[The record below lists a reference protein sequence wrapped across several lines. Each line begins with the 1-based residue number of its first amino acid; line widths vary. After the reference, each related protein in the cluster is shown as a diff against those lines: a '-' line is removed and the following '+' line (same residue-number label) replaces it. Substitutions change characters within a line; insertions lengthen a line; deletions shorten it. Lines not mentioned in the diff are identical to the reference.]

1 MFRFKASHL
10 ILLLGLVAPVY
21 SYAADY
27 CIAVGGGFGNG
38 GTSFIAIDFA
48 VPAAGTCTPWS
59 GFTKTASTVILMT
72 TGTACTSSFGRVLT
86 VSAFSTDPEFIGANT
101 IAADYIRLCANG
113 GTGCAAGSGSDQG
126 GIGSGTAGAEPCTTK
141 LLNLPPT
148 HA

>member
-1 MFRFKASHL
+1 M
-10 ILLLGLVAPVY
+10 
-21 SYAADY
+21 
-27 CIAVGGGFGNG
+27 
-38 GTSFIAIDFA
+38 
-48 VPAAGTCTPWS
+48 PAEGKGSPWS

-113 GTGCAAGSGSDQG
+113 GTGCTAGSGSDQG